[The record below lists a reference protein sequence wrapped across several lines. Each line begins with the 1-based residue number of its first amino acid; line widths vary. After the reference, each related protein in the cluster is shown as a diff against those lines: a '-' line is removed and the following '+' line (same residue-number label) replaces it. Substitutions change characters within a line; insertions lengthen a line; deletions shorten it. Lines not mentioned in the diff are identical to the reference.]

1 MGAFSCLQTLFLS
14 QNMCQE
20 VFVLKENKM
29 SADQINSVAKGIEW
43 MERSKP
49 SVAARSD
56 KQKTSNQNGVNPQGV
71 AYPPHARDCGSAH
84 PMQGT
89 NHDDL
94 YEWCM
99 EHET

>member
-1 MGAFSCLQTLFLS
+1 M
-14 QNMCQE
+14 
-20 VFVLKENKM
+20 KKNKM

-49 SVAARSD
+49 SVAARSAG
-56 KQKTSNQNGVNPQGV
+56 SNMTQSAQNGVQPHGV
-71 AYPPHARDCGSAH
+71 AYPPHERDCGPAH
-84 PMQGT
+84 PMRGT